1 MKQNDLIKYMVLDRL
16 MTHQELRDSMD
27 AMINEIMSECWSR
40 IYPELD
46 YKFAYYET
54 VVALQAAGRLP
65 KQRSIERYYRHW
77 QKVRP
82 DLRGK
87 EYGKRKKQEIEV
99 REEYA
104 IRH

>member
-1 MKQNDLIKYMVLDRL
+1 MKHEILTLLEQ
-16 MTHQELRDSMD
+16 HPPLRDSME
-27 AMINEIMSECWSR
+27 ATINEVMSRAWR
-40 IYPELD
+40 KIYPELD

-87 EYGKRKKQEIEV
+87 EYGKRKKQEQEV